1 MEQIT
6 FNTLPEAVAQLHRKL
21 SHIENLLFQQSQ
33 SSKISEDRWFDLE
46 ELMAYDPEKR
56 SKPTFYRYV
65 QDQTIPFHKKGKK
78 LTFLKSEIDLWL
90 KEGRRKTIEE
100 IETEAVDSLL
110 SKKRG
115 GKI

>member
-21 SHIENLLFQQSQ
+21 THIENLLFQQSQ
-33 SSKISEDRWFDLE
+33 SSKISEDRWFDLDQ
-46 ELMAYDPEKR
+46 LMAYDPEKR

-65 QDQTIPFHKKGKK
+65 QEKIIPFHKKGKK

-100 IETEAVDSLL
+100 IESEAIDFLISN
-110 SKKRG
+110 KKG
-115 GKI
+115 GRK